1 MWWCQFRTPG
11 VSPMAAFGSLLR
23 GDNRNKLVAF
33 VVLKVKE
40 APNKRLLVANMVK
53 EATTNR
59 LSLANKVKGTAT
71 KRLFLANA
79 VKEATTNR
87 LSLANKVKETT
98 TKRLLLA
105 NEIKD
110 PTTKRLL
117 VPNEAKEP
125 TNDGLFAATKTV
137 KTALEIRQETHL
149 VLVNAIIAGI
159 RWPCYWICSF
169 SGLVDLQR
177 SASPARTEM
186 NWA

>member
-59 LSLANKVKGTAT
+59 LSLANKVKGT
-71 KRLFLANA
+71 
-79 VKEATTNR
+79 
-87 LSLANKVKETT
+87 T

-105 NEIKD
+105 NAIKD

-125 TNDGLFAATKTV
+125 TNDGLFAAKKTV